1 MQPFAPVP
9 AASVWPHV
17 ERDMSRAR
25 AYLRTS
31 LDVLWLHGFPNKAL
45 TLALA
50 QAQAQ
55 AQG

>member
-1 MQPFAPVP
+1 
-9 AASVWPHV
+9 
-17 ERDMSRAR
+17 MSRAR

-45 TLALA
+45 ALA